1 MFRQTMTHIETLCNL
16 LKIDE
21 LQSVRYQFLWLQ
33 QIGFTPNNI
42 VSITRLSQHQQWIIP
57 EVRKK
62 VNSLNKSR
70 QTSNAWRKP
79 NSNRNNTRAAIKTV
93 VGFETEIQISEP
105 TTSSKN
111 QNKKKTKLQFQLN
124 DKTPH
129 THTPKIESR
138 EKKTENPPNKT
149 IRIGAPQPGLPVIAP
164 HGHYVWHSALIYD
177 LW

>member
-1 MFRQTMTHIETLCNL
+1 MTHIETLCNL

-111 QNKKKTKLQFQLN
+111 QNKKKNEASVST
-124 DKTPH
+124 
-129 THTPKIESR
+129 
-138 EKKTENPPNKT
+138 
-149 IRIGAPQPGLPVIAP
+149 
-164 HGHYVWHSALIYD
+164 
-177 LW
+177 

>member
-111 QNKKKTKLQFQLN
+111 QNKKKRSFSFNLMTKRPTRTHPKLKAERRKP
-124 DKTPH
+124 KTPKQNH
-129 THTPKIESR
+129 TNRGSTTWTTSDCP
-138 EKKTENPPNKT
+138 T
-149 IRIGAPQPGLPVIAP
+149 
-164 HGHYVWHSALIYD
+164 WALRMT
-177 LW
+177 